1 MSPTVMFCL
10 FFFYA
15 SSIGLFH
22 ECSSLLKKKKKR
34 FSLFYFTTIF
44 LFFNAFYKSRPFH
57 LQNRSDFFFYIQTN
71 KLFIFIFLKTDLIF
85 LHTNQKP
92 IFLFTKMVLE
102 FFF

>member
-1 MSPTVMFCL
+1 MNVVL
-10 FFFYA
+10 F
-15 SSIGLFH
+15 
-22 ECSSLLKKKKKR
+22 LKKKKKKD
-34 FSLFYFTTIF
+34 FLYFISPQFF